1 MVPRASSERRTWRY
15 SACSAASAAA
25 VSPDSSSPSTTSN
38 SRSSSSACWI
48 NSWRWL
54 APSDSSYR
62 RARAETSWSSPGL
75 FLIAFTHDEKGTQI
89 GMEVPKRCANAL
101 KHGAG
106 ASRSKVNA
114 RNSML
119 LPVPGSPITR
129 QGPSLDAIHSIAG
142 LR

>member
-1 MVPRASSERRTWRY
+1 MEVARSQRLKLPPRESGDL
-15 SACSAASAAA
+15 
-25 VSPDSSSPSTTSN
+25 VV
-38 SRSSSSACWI
+38 
-48 NSWRWL
+48 L
-54 APSDSSYR
+54 
-62 RARAETSWSSPGL
+62 ARAL
-75 FLIAFTHDEKGTQI
+75 LLIAFTHDEKGTQI